1 MSGCIYYI
9 YSLFYLSE
17 SVPLLPIYLDNLA
30 NFMACSSVQ
39 FTTIGDLIGP
49 FGEFDG
55 DPVYLRKMLPAA
67 LLPLLRTLTTSAR
80 RYQTFKCLIG
90 TNATIQKAKLLY
102 IRYFQFLQ
110 CQGSWCIW

>member
-9 YSLFYLSE
+9 CSLFYLSE

-55 DPVYLRKMLPAA
+55 TFNVSTPKRPSV
-67 LLPLLRTLTTSAR
+67 LT
-80 RYQTFKCLIG
+80 Q
-90 TNATIQKAKLLY
+90 NAT
-102 IRYFQFLQ
+102 
-110 CQGSWCIW
+110 GSPFTFAQDAYYKRT